1 MRVAQRGSLGWK
13 RAAGM
18 DHMVHLFLAELG
30 EPGARGVKAG
40 GRKNLAQPGTDNLGE
55 RKSFS

>member
-1 MRVAQRGSLGWK
+1 MRVAEWGSLGWK
-13 RAAGM
+13 RSAGM
-18 DHMVHLFLAELG
+18 DHMIHPFSAKLG

-40 GRKNLAQPGTDNLGE
+40 GRKDLAQPGIDNLGE

>member
-13 RAAGM
+13 RGGWNGP
-18 DHMVHLFLAELG
+18 HGSYFLAELG

-40 GRKNLAQPGTDNLGE
+40 GRKNLAQPGIDNLGE